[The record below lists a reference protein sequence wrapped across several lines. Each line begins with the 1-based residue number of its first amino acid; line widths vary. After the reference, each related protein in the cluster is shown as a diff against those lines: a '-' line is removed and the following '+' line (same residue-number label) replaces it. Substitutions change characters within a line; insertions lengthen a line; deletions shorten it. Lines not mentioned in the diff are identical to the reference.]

1 MSQPRAPWG
10 PGGPSAG
17 LGPSLRTVSSH
28 SLRLFSPRPPRPCRR
43 RLLLQQPEQGGAARA
58 APDAALSCVWGPP
71 RSGSVAS
78 RARGLVDETAVA
90 SPEAEPRRWMPGASA
105 RGQPRWS
112 CVGG

>member
-17 LGPSLRTVSSH
+17 LGPSLTPCG
-28 SLRLFSPRPPRPCRR
+28 FSAPAPRPHRR